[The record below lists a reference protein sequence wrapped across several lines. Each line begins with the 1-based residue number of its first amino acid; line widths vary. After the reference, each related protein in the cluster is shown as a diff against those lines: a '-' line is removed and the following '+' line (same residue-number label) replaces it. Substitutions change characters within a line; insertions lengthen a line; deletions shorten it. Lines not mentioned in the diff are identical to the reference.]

1 MCVPVLKDYVIH
13 MIHMAFRPEGH
24 VLMPAYKKKYRV
36 NKQAVAA
43 EWVVSKG
50 YLLSLIVHLYK
61 WFLHGIS

>member
-1 MCVPVLKDYVIH
+1 MYPNSKDYVIH

-36 NKQAVAA
+36 NKQSVAA

-50 YLLSLIVHLYK
+50 GPRAVLPGLTY
-61 WFLHGIS
+61 G

>member
-1 MCVPVLKDYVIH
+1 MYPSSKDYVIH

-43 EWVVSKG
+43 EWGGSKWR
-50 YLLSLIVHLYK
+50 I
-61 WFLHGIS
+61 